1 MLEFLIQNGANP
13 NTEDSAGRSALHYAA
28 SSIIESAADC
38 VIILR
43 SHGATCE
50 TFVWL
55 ISVKLS

>member
-50 TFVWL
+50 TFV
-55 ISVKLS
+55 